1 MCKGKKNENCS
12 QTDRFVFSY
21 FQRYNYSAA
30 LDLVQILEF
39 NFVTDKKNTLGKA
52 KFNLSSCTFELR
64 NSNSLD
70 LKSVAEQQSIYK
82 IVAPILSG
90 QASSRESGAQQQS
103 RDQKKEFYLK
113 IH

>member
-1 MCKGKKNENCS
+1 
-12 QTDRFVFSY
+12 VFSC

-30 LDLVQILEF
+30 LDIVQILEF
-39 NFVTDKKNTLGKA
+39 NFVTEKKNTQGKA
-52 KFNLSSCTFELR
+52 KFSCTFELR
-64 NSNSLD
+64 NSNSRD
-70 LKSVAEQQSIYK
+70 LKSVAEQQSIYE
-82 IVAPILSG
+82 IFAPILSG